1 MIITTTGEVP
11 GRAISRVRGV
21 AMGSTVQSKNIGK
34 DIGAGLKSL
43 VGGELGSYSKLLA
56 EARVE
61 AMTRM
66 EEHAAGL
73 GADAV
78 VNVRITTSTIAGG
91 ASEVL
96 AYGTAVTTG
105 PA

>member
-1 MIITTTGEVP
+1 MIITTTEGVP
-11 GRAISRVRGV
+11 GRAISRVQGV